1 MLDRVRA
8 TAAETM
14 DTTAYLADS
23 DEYWGRISAFH
34 KLERRQHFR
43 EPGRA
48 SWEAFAAGNWSES
61 QAIRE
66 RDRGA
71 VEAEFAEDARSGLA
85 SYRVR
90 VVELPVTPYLHWEL
104 TGLKIRAECGE
115 NIRVVGSDAVTR
127 FETEH
132 IVPELIFM
140 GTEAMYEVC
149 YDEAGTLSGGRKF
162 TDATLVTGCLS
173 VVQALHADG
182 EDLLAFFERE
192 IAPLPPSI
200 PAPEPRT
207 TPKA

>member
-8 TAAETM
+8 APAELM
-14 DTTAYLADS
+14 DTTTYLADS
-23 DEYWGRISAFH
+23 DKYWGRIKTFH

-48 SWEAFAAGNWSES
+48 SWEAFAAGDWSES
-61 QAIRE
+61 LAIRE

-71 VEAEFAEDARSGLA
+71 VEAEFAEDKRVGLT

-90 VVELPVTPYLHWEL
+90 VVDLPVTPYLHWEL

-115 NIRVVGSDAVTR
+115 NIRVIGSDTIAD

-140 GTEAMYEVC
+140 GAQAMYEVC
-149 YDEAGTLSGGRKF
+149 YDEAGNLSGGRKF
-162 TDATLVTGCLS
+162 TDSALVTTCLS
-173 VVQALHADG
+173 AVQALHAGG
-182 EDLLAFFERE
+182 EDLLAFFDRE
-192 IAPLPPSI
+192 IAPLPP
-200 PAPEPRT
+200 PVPTPE
-207 TPKA
+207 A